1 MIDTDKILKNLPP
14 AFLNCDQPILKF
26 QNKISSSRLEEKR
39 ISNISL
45 AMS

>member
-1 MIDTDKILKNLPP
+1 MIDADKILKNLPL
-14 AFLNCDQPILKF
+14 AFLNCDQPFLKF
-26 QNKISSSRLEEKR
+26 QNEISSSRLEEKR